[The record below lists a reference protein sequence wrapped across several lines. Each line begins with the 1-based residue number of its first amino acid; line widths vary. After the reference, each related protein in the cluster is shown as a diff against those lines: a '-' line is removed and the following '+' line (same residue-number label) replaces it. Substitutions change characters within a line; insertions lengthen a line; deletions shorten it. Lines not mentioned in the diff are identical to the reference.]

1 MIQHRLPKLNIDAVE
16 KAVTEN
22 LPAIKSKAEEIR
34 KEAVSIYSNN
44 DKTAEA
50 TKTIIKVIEQM
61 IDACGNPKGVSRET
75 ITEISGTLDLIRKII
90 LNLEKFVT
98 KNSESGYAIDRCINS
113 IEEIS
118 GIINTTVYNISKNK

>member
-1 MIQHRLPKLNIDAVE
+1 
-16 KAVTEN
+16 
-22 LPAIKSKAEEIR
+22 
-34 KEAVSIYSNN
+34 
-44 DKTAEA
+44 
-50 TKTIIKVIEQM
+50 M